1 MSAQLSHSSCLD
13 VEVTDFLL
21 LLRLVHIKLWEAGV
35 LGEDTEGE
43 DIHWKSLNM
52 HRLGM
57 KMTMRA
63 QIMTHSGKYVRELLL
78 H

>member
-1 MSAQLSHSSCLD
+1 M
-13 VEVTDFLL
+13 EVTDFLL
-21 LLRLVHIKLWEAGV
+21 LLILAHIKLWEAGV
-35 LGEDTEGE
+35 LVEDIEGE

-57 KMTMRA
+57 EMTMRA
-63 QIMTHSGKYVRELLL
+63 QIVTHSGKYVRELLL